1 MVKMASDYNV
11 KRLYVGHRNRMWW
24 KLWHKPSDKRKKCF
38 IFTLY
43 TQEMGIE
50 GIKGRCYLNVRIMV
64 SLFA

>member
-11 KRLYVGHRNRMWW
+11 KRCTLVIEIECGGSYGTNQVIKERNA
-24 KLWHKPSDKRKKCF
+24 F
-38 IFTLY
+38 IFSLY